1 MRTCVVKGTGTLFTC
16 PFRAACQDVPMTV
29 RVVVADDQA
38 VVPAGLRTVLAAA
51 PDIEVVGEA
60 SDGGAAAE
68 LVESLT
74 PDVVLMDVRMPGT
87 DGIEGTR
94 RIRALRDPG
103 IRVLVVTTFDL
114 DRHVYD
120 ALRAGA
126 SGFVLKDVEPEDLQV
141 AVRTVHAGHELF
153 APSVTR
159 RLVGSFVPAD
169 PEPGAGPAGA
179 LTERERQVL
188 GLVAAGLSNAE
199 IAARLVLGGT
209 TVKTHV
215 SNLLTKLDLRDR
227 VQLVVFAYEHGL
239 VGAAGDDG

>member
-1 MRTCVVKGTGTLFTC
+1 MG
-16 PFRAACQDVPMTV
+16 V

-38 VVPAGLRTVLAAA
+38 VVRAGLRTVLGAA

-60 SDGGAAAE
+60 GDGARAAE
-68 LVESLT
+68 LAARLR

-94 RIRALRDPG
+94 LIRALDEPA
-103 IRVLVVTTFDL
+103 RVLMVTTFDL

-126 SGFVLKDVEPEDLQV
+126 SGFVLKDVEPEDLHV
-141 AVRTVHAGHELF
+141 AVRTVHAGHALF

-159 RLVGSFVPAD
+159 RLVSSFVPAD
-169 PEPGAGPAGA
+169 PKPDAGPVGL
-179 LTERERQVL
+179 LTKREREVL
-188 GLVAAGLSNAE
+188 GLIAGGMSNAE
-199 IAARLVLGGT
+199 IAGRLVLGET

-215 SNLLTKLDLRDR
+215 SRLLGKLELRDR
-227 VQLVVFAYEHGL
+227 VQLVIFAYENGL
-239 VGAAGDDG
+239 VGGVGTGG

>member
-1 MRTCVVKGTGTLFTC
+1 M
-16 PFRAACQDVPMTV
+16 

-38 VVPAGLRTVLAAA
+38 VVRAGLRTVLNAA

-60 SDGGAAAE
+60 ADGVQAAKLAGK
-68 LVESLT
+68 LR

-94 RIRALRDPG
+94 LILALGDPA

-126 SGFVLKDVEPEDLQV
+126 SGFILKDVEPEDLQT
-141 AVRTVHAGHELF
+141 AVRTVHAGHSLF
-153 APSVTR
+153 SPSVTR
-159 RLVGSFVPAD
+159 RLVGSFVPTD
-169 PEPGAGPAGA
+169 LGPDSGPAGT
-179 LTERERQVL
+179 LTAREREVL
-188 GLVAAGLSNAE
+188 GLVATGMSNAE
-199 IAARLVLGGT
+199 IANWLFLSET

-215 SNLLTKLDLRDR
+215 SRLLGKLALRDR
-227 VQLVVFAYEHGL
+227 VQLVIFAYENGL
-239 VGAAGDDG
+239 LSGENGG

>member
-1 MRTCVVKGTGTLFTC
+1 M
-16 PFRAACQDVPMTV
+16 

-38 VVPAGLRTVLAAA
+38 VVRAGLRTVLSAA
-51 PDIEVVGEA
+51 PDIDVVGEA
-60 SDGGAAAE
+60 VDGARAAE
-68 LVESLT
+68 LAARLR

-94 RIRALRDPG
+94 RIRALGGPA

-141 AVRTVHAGHELF
+141 AVRTVHAGHALF

-159 RLVGSFVPAD
+159 RLVGSFVPAAS
-169 PEPGAGPAGA
+169 EPDAGPAGT
-179 LTERERQVL
+179 LTAREREVL
-188 GLVAAGLSNAE
+188 GLVATGMSNAE
-199 IAARLVLGGT
+199 IAGRLVLGET

-215 SNLLTKLDLRDR
+215 SRLLGKLDLRDR
-227 VQLVVFAYEHGL
+227 VQLVIFAYENGML
-239 VGAAGDDG
+239 GSSG

>member
-1 MRTCVVKGTGTLFTC
+1 
-16 PFRAACQDVPMTV
+16 MTV

-38 VVPAGLRTVLAAA
+38 VVRAGLRTVLAAA

-68 LVESLT
+68 LAESLR

-94 RIRALRDPG
+94 RIRALRDPA
-103 IRVLVVTTFDL
+103 IRVLVVTTFDV

-126 SGFVLKDVEPEDLQV
+126 SGFVLKDVEPEDLHV

-159 RLVGSFVPAD
+159 RLVGSFVPAE
-169 PEPGAGPAGA
+169 PEPDGGPAGA
-179 LTERERQVL
+179 LTEREREVL

-199 IAARLVLGGT
+199 IAGRLVLGPT

-239 VGAAGDDG
+239 VGAAGAGG

>member
-1 MRTCVVKGTGTLFTC
+1 MAGIGER
-16 PFRAACQDVPMTV
+16 TV

-38 VVPAGLRTVLAAA
+38 VVRAGLRTVLGAA
-51 PDIEVVGEA
+51 PDIDVVGEA
-60 SDGGAAAE
+60 GDGARAAE
-68 LVESLT
+68 LAEQLR

-94 RIRALRDPG
+94 LIRALGDPA

-141 AVRTVHAGHELF
+141 AVRTVHAGHALF

-159 RLVGSFVPAD
+159 RLVGSSVVPHPKPD
-169 PEPGAGPAGA
+169 AGQAGA
-179 LTERERQVL
+179 TGREREVL
-188 GLVAAGLSNAE
+188 GLVSTGMSNSGDRRL
-199 IAARLVLGGT
+199 ART
-209 TVKTHV
+209 E
-215 SNLLTKLDLRDR
+215 RDDR
-227 VQLVVFAYEHGL
+227 EDTRTRGCWANWTCVTASSW
-239 VGAAGDDG
+239 

>member
-1 MRTCVVKGTGTLFTC
+1 M
-16 PFRAACQDVPMTV
+16 

-38 VVPAGLRTVLAAA
+38 VVRAGLRTVLGAA
-51 PDIEVVGEA
+51 PDIDVVGEA
-60 SDGGAAAE
+60 GDGARAAE
-68 LVESLT
+68 LAAQLR

-94 RIRALRDPG
+94 LIRALGDPAV
-103 IRVLVVTTFDL
+103 RVLVVTTFDL

-141 AVRTVHAGHELF
+141 AVRTVHAGHALF

-159 RLVGSFVPAD
+159 RLVGSFVPAA
-169 PEPGAGPAGA
+169 PEPDAGPVGT
-179 LTERERQVL
+179 LTGREREVL
-188 GLVAAGLSNAE
+188 GLVSTGMSNAE
-199 IAARLVLGGT
+199 IAGWLVLSET

-215 SNLLTKLDLRDR
+215 SRLLGKLDLRDR
-227 VQLVVFAYEHGL
+227 VQLVIFAYENGL
-239 VGAAGDDG
+239 LGDSG

>member
-1 MRTCVVKGTGTLFTC
+1 M
-16 PFRAACQDVPMTV
+16 ADVSV
-29 RVVVADDQA
+29 RVVLADDQA
-38 VVPAGLRTVLAAA
+38 VVRAGLRTVLAAA
-51 PDIEVVGEA
+51 PDIDVVGEA
-60 SDGGAAAE
+60 ADGGAAAE
-68 LVESLT
+68 LAESLR

-94 RIRALRDPG
+94 RIRAVRDPA

-169 PEPGAGPAGA
+169 PAPDHGPAGA
-179 LTERERQVL
+179 LTEREREVL

-199 IAARLVLGGT
+199 IADRLVLGPT

-239 VGAAGDDG
+239 VGNPDGRAADAAGG

>member
-1 MRTCVVKGTGTLFTC
+1 
-16 PFRAACQDVPMTV
+16 MTV

-38 VVPAGLRTVLAAA
+38 VVRAGLRTVLAAA
-51 PDIEVVGEA
+51 PDIDVVGEA
-60 SDGGAAAE
+60 GDGAEAAE
-68 LVESLT
+68 LAETLR

-159 RLVGSFVPAD
+159 QLVGSFVPTD
-169 PEPGAGPAGA
+169 PPAQAGPAAA
-179 LTERERQVL
+179 LTEREREVL

-199 IAARLVLGGT
+199 IADRLVLGGT

-215 SNLLTKLDLRDR
+215 SNLLTKLGLRDR

-239 VGAAGDDG
+239 VGAAGADG

>member
-1 MRTCVVKGTGTLFTC
+1 
-16 PFRAACQDVPMTV
+16 MTV

-38 VVPAGLRTVLAAA
+38 VVRAGLRTVLAAA
-51 PDIEVVGEA
+51 PDIDVVGEA
-60 SDGGAAAE
+60 GDGAEAAE
-68 LVESLT
+68 LAETLR

-159 RLVGSFVPAD
+159 RLVGSFVPTD
-169 PEPGAGPAGA
+169 PPAQAGPAAA
-179 LTERERQVL
+179 LTEREVL

-199 IAARLVLGGT
+199 IADRLVLGGT

-215 SNLLTKLDLRDR
+215 SNLLTKLGLRDR

-239 VGAAGDDG
+239 VGAAGADG